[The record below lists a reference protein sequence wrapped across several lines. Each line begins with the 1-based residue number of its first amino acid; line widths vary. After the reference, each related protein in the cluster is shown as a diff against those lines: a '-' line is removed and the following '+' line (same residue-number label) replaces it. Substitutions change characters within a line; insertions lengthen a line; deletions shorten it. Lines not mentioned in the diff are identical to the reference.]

1 MAPRSKDPKWMKIRN
16 PRKKFTGRR
25 NWTEEEHK
33 RFEEA
38 MVIYARDMTNNR
50 QNWSKIQEYVGT
62 RSAVQIRSHAQ
73 KYAQKC
79 FVRSSSTASLSTLVT
94 VDESTTTSTTAPK
107 SIDDVSSPEFKV
119 KEIQPD
125 TEEPY
130 TEIERMKFMFNGEI
144 PEMYSFRKFMRFVFR
159 DYIDY

>member
-1 MAPRSKDPKWMKIRN
+1 MAPRYSKDPKWMKIRN

-33 RFEEA
+33 RFVEA
-38 MVIYARDMTNNR
+38 MVLYAGDTTNNR
-50 QNWSKIQEYVGT
+50 QNWFKIQEHVGT

-73 KYAQKC
+73 K
-79 FVRSSSTASLSTLVT
+79 FFSRSSSTASLSTLVT
-94 VDESTTTSTTAPK
+94 VDESTTTSATTPK
-107 SIDDVSSPEFKV
+107 SIDDVSSPEFRV

-125 TEEPY
+125 AEEPF